1 MFGIVPMFPDFGV
14 VADVEPIYA
23 EFLFGYESGRLA
35 VISVHLY
42 NAVQDVD
49 FFLVR
54 LNRCAVAK
62 QLQRFKQRF

>member
-1 MFGIVPMFPDFGV
+1 MLPDFRIV
-14 VADVEPIYA
+14 VNIEPIYA
-23 EFLFGYESGRLA
+23 EFLFVYESGRLA

-54 LNRCAVAK
+54 LNRCAVAIE
-62 QLQRFKQRF
+62 LQRFKQRL